1 MSTEPISVETD
12 EWKPQLL
19 RVRFLAGG
27 FELDTAACGPLFFA
41 WPDNEFDPAP
51 PPEGRMCLCFFD
63 PIAAEE
69 LLVFAADEAGG
80 EMPFLGIAEYVA
92 PDETDEWHEDDTIS
106 LTDEGR
112 AAVREYKEGV
122 AQ

>member
-19 RVRFLAGG
+19 RARFCNGG
-27 FELDTAACGPLFFA
+27 FDLHTAACGPLFFA
-41 WPDNEFDPAP
+41 WPENEFDPAP

-92 PDETDEWHEDDTIS
+92 PEETEGWGDEEMESADE
-106 LTDEGR
+106 
-112 AAVREYKEGV
+112 AALP
-122 AQ
+122 ATNDQ